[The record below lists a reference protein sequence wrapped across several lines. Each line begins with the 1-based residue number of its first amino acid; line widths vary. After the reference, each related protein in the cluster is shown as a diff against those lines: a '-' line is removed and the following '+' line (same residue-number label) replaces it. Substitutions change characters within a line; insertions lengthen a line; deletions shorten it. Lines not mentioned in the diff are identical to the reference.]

1 MHHNKIEGFNQP
13 RLLVDV
19 SHVIDNAF
27 LITAN
32 GETGYWFHHDPQRIM
47 TAINKSHPEGIEVT
61 ADKKFLFIY
70 TVRLIERF
78 NMTQEVITDCIRVED
93 TEDNPVIESIMRA
106 IHRENR
112 VKLMERGI
120 SA

>member
-1 MHHNKIEGFNQP
+1 MHHNKIDGFNQP

-32 GETGYWFHHDPQRIM
+32 GETGYWFHHDPKRIM

-70 TVRLIERF
+70 TGRLIERF

-93 TEDNPVIESIMRA
+93 TEDNPVIESI
-106 IHRENR
+106 
-112 VKLMERGI
+112 
-120 SA
+120 